1 MKDYP
6 LIKVTIFYVAGIISG
21 RFISAS
27 VLPDYIFYCV
37 FAILSVIS
45 FIIFLLNK
53 KKTSAVQI
61 ISSFCFG
68 IILIFLGIINYNLSL
83 NDVKPFPFQKTK
95 ITEVIMFGK
104 ISEIELDREFE
115 IRITINTDSIIAG
128 NQKFFLNHNFLCRV
142 RDENRKNLNGI
153 YNNLRVGNY
162 ISVTGTIT
170 KGREKRNP
178 GEFDYQN
185 YLEQK
190 GISGILTSYNALDLK
205 IIDSAKT
212 NFANVILSFRKS
224 IDERISELHSPVA
237 ASLLKGLI
245 VGDRSEISDETK
257 TDFINTGVVHVLA
270 VSGLHV
276 AYILLIFL
284 FVFGRFSLIS
294 RNILTIVG
302 LFVFIFITGSTA
314 SVVRS
319 AIMGMVILVA
329 IITNRS
335 TNIYNSLAFSAI
347 IILFFNPGDLFDP
360 GLQLSFAA
368 VISIVALAPFFKRR
382 IDSLNLNK
390 NLMRKF
396 LLFCTVSLAA
406 QIGTI
411 PFTLIYFR
419 KLSLISLLANIVVVP
434 FTGAMISLG
443 ILTLFLSV
451 IWFKGALIF
460 AAVNNLATYLLYE
473 INHRLSV
480 FSFSHLSITQF
491 SLLDALIFYSIILLF
506 FFYYERFQSIK
517 PKIILFILS
526 SMLIIFLTS
535 LDDKDWLPENKLSIC
550 AIDIGQGDSFLV
562 KFPNGKT
569 ALIDAGEA
577 TWYFDNGERII
588 FPLLHYLGVDKIDVA
603 FISHMDSDHY
613 SGFVSLI
620 QNGIIK
626 EVFKPNLVEN
636 SEDDKR
642 FESFLSENKIPFQHY
657 QKEKMQFGNCNIYI
671 LNNEM
676 MVNDKSLSMNDRSG
690 ILKLVYGKTSCIF
703 TGDAGVR
710 SEKVLIK
717 NYNNEFLESDIL
729 KLGHHGSKTSSSEV
743 FLKTVH
749 PEYALIS
756 VGQNNKFNHPSPIV
770 LERLNSASIKQLRTD
785 ISGFILLQSD
795 GDSIDVIDWK
805 EE

>member
-6 LIKVTIFYVAGIISG
+6 LIKVAIFFIAGIISG
-21 RFISAS
+21 RLISAS
-27 VLPDYIFYCV
+27 VLPDYMFYCI
-37 FAILSVIS
+37 FSFLSVII
-45 FIIFLLNK
+45 FIIYLLNK

-83 NDVKPFPFQKTK
+83 NDVKPFPFQKSK
-95 ITEVIMFGK
+95 IADARMFGE
-104 ISEIELDREFE
+104 ISEIELNREFE
-115 IRITINTDSIIAG
+115 IRFTVNTDSIIAG
-128 NQKFFLNHNFLCRV
+128 CQKFFLNHNFLCRV
-142 RDENRKNLNGI
+142 RDENMKNLNRI
-153 YNNLRVGNY
+153 YSKLRVGNY
-162 ISVTGTIT
+162 ISVAGTIT
-170 KGREKRNP
+170 KGREQRNP

-190 GISGILTSYNALDLK
+190 GITGILTSYNAEDL
-205 IIDSAKT
+205 IVLDSAKT
-212 NFANVILSFRKS
+212 NFANIILSFRKS
-224 IDERISELHSPVA
+224 IDERISELHTPVA

-335 TNIYNSLAFSAI
+335 ANIYNSLAFSAT

-382 IDSLNLNK
+382 IDSLNLKK
-390 NLMRKF
+390 NWIRKL

-419 KLSLISLLANIVVVP
+419 KLSLISLLANIVVIP

-460 AAVNNLATYLLYE
+460 AAVNNLSTYLLYE
-473 INHRLSV
+473 INHRLSA

-491 SLLDALIFYSIILLF
+491 SLLDAFIFYSIILLF

-526 SMLIIFLTS
+526 SVLIIFLTS
-535 LDDKDWLPENKLSIC
+535 LDDKNWLTENKLSIC
-550 AIDIGQGDSFLV
+550 AIDIGQGDSFLI
-562 KFPNGKT
+562 KFPNGQT

-577 TWYFDNGERII
+577 TWYFDNGKRII
-588 FPLLHYLGVDKIDVA
+588 IPLLQFMDINKIDAA
-603 FISHMDSDHY
+603 FISHMDTDHY

-620 QNGIIK
+620 QNGLIRKI
-626 EVFKPNLVEN
+626 FKPTLSAEN
-636 SEDDKR
+636 GADKR
-642 FESFLSENKIPFQHY
+642 FEEFLKENKIPFEY
-657 QKEKMQFGNCNIYI
+657 YKKEKLQIGNCSLYI
-671 LNNEM
+671 LNDEAADSN
-676 MVNDKSLSMNDRSG
+676 SSISMNDRSG
-690 ILKLVYGKTSCIF
+690 VMKLVYGNTSFLF
-703 TGDAGVR
+703 TGDAGIKR
-710 SEKVLIK
+710 EKLLMEDYPNFIHSNV
-717 NYNNEFLESDIL
+717 L
-729 KLGHHGSKTSSSEV
+729 KLAHHGSKTSSSEKFIKAV
-743 FLKTVH
+743 N
-749 PEYALIS
+749 PDYAIIS
-756 VGQNNKFNHPSPIV
+756 AGQNNKFNHPSPII

-785 ISGFILLQSD
+785 ISGFILMQSD
-795 GDSIDVIDWK
+795 GNSIKILEWR
-805 EE
+805 E